1 MKKMNGL
8 LAAVIFIILLF
19 VTTHFAWAEEAKVIL
34 AFSPENISVKYGETF
49 SMDVV
54 TASPEENI
62 YGAAYD
68 VVFDPTVLQI
78 VNVEE
83 GMFLKEYATIFVDNF
98 RFGRKNVNTAGHLIV
113 GQAQLGQ
120 APGVNGGGVLAKIV
134 FKVITSNPIFTTI
147 MFKNTGLKMA
157 AGYYIRESALKTN
170 FVSAGINQ

>member
-1 MKKMNGL
+1 MSKITGLVIL
-8 LAAVIFIILLF
+8 LALAVIL
-19 VTTHFAWAEEAKVIL
+19 VSARFALAEGAGVVL
-34 AFSPENISVKYGETF
+34 AFSPENISVKYGEIF
-49 SMDVV
+49 SVEII

-83 GMFLKEYATIFVDNF
+83 GMFLKEYATIFVDNI
-98 RFGRKNVNTAGHLIV
+98 RFGKKNVNTVGHLIV

-134 FKVITSNPIFTTI
+134 FKVITSNQIFTTI
-147 MFKNTGLKMA
+147 IFKNTGLKMA
-157 AGYYIRESALKTN
+157 AGYYIRELALKTN
-170 FVSAGINQ
+170 FVSAEINQ